1 MRHAPAGGSRPR
13 PQLRGVKPPSGF
25 SPSKAPRVDRWDCGV
40 RWVTGWPGPPLN
52 HQSNV
57 WVVGSEQ
64 GTVQVPTHR
73 LWNWKNSKH
82 WVLES
87 HTKCTLLCSM
97 PVRIL
102 HAGDAGVPGEDGECR
117 DKPGGGG
124 RRAGLFLCSE
134 VHFNW
139 LSFMGAPGSRGAVD
153 SSRGLQAGELSPE
166 LRETGNPLQRSYP
179 VMLARSEFCQQF
191 SPLRFLL
198 HLAR

>member
-1 MRHAPAGGSRPR
+1 MWGLLGGDVTVLPARHWCAACSRWR
-13 PQLRGVKPPSGF
+13 VAATASAAGVKQLLSLEG
-25 SPSKAPRVDRWDCGV
+25 AARRWDCGV

-57 WVVGSEQ
+57 WVVSSEQ

-87 HTKCTLLCSM
+87 HTKCTLLCST

-117 DKPGGGG
+117 DKPGEGGG
-124 RRAGLFLCSE
+124 GQGCSSAAKST
-134 VHFNW
+134 
-139 LSFMGAPGSRGAVD
+139 L
-153 SSRGLQAGELSPE
+153 
-166 LRETGNPLQRSYP
+166 TG
-179 VMLARSEFCQQF
+179 
-191 SPLRFLL
+191 SPLWALQGAEALRTLL
-198 HLAR
+198 EGYKRVN